1 VPFTELKYATG
12 QLDLSF
18 QVLLKTG
25 PNIYHH
31 HQYCH
36 HFMICTSVSPSVFFR
51 TSHQCSE
58 HWDSMQCE
66 DGFHEEM
73 SVVAK
78 LTPRTF
84 SNHLIIYSDAGYSLL
99 SCVLNQP
106 VRYFLQRFEKRVLV
120 GNKERGIFFTNQLS
134 RYRQERSKSGNS
146 CICIII
152 TCGSLLAW
160 Q

>member
-1 VPFTELKYATG
+1 
-12 QLDLSF
+12 
-18 QVLLKTG
+18 
-25 PNIYHH
+25 
-31 HQYCH
+31 
-36 HFMICTSVSPSVFFR
+36 
-51 TSHQCSE
+51 
-58 HWDSMQCE
+58 MQCE

-120 GNKERGIFFTNQLS
+120 
-134 RYRQERSKSGNS
+134 
-146 CICIII
+146 
-152 TCGSLLAW
+152 
-160 Q
+160 